1 MLNIKTLIVRYKN
14 YKLQRWNKK
23 ENTLRTAWMDAL
35 ITNYHLTPTAL
46 LTDVRFTRKGL
57 FKYSVIPNKKASPI
71 LGVCKTFLFNNKVL
85 VTIDEDNLCEYILAS
100 KNIVVSQGK
109 VIRWTGASIEVYKC
123 EGITLHMTE
132 SQIIFL
138 TNRHDVI
145 VRLRGYESLF
155 TNFYKYIL
163 NHM

>member
-1 MLNIKTLIVRYKN
+1 MLNIKELFNKYKN
-14 YKLQRWNKK
+14 HKLQRQKKK
-23 ENTLRTAWMDAL
+23 ENTLRTMWMNVL
-35 ITNYHLTPTAL
+35 ITKYHLTPTAL
-46 LTDVRFTRKGL
+46 LTDVRFVRKGL
-57 FKYSVIPNKKASPI
+57 FKYFVIPNKKASPT
-71 LGVCKTFLFNNKVL
+71 LGVCKTSLFNDKVL
-85 VTIDEDNLCEYILAS
+85 VIINEDNLCEYILAS
-100 KNIVVSQGK
+100 KNIVITQSK

-123 EGITLHMTE
+123 EGVTLHMTE

-145 VRLRGYESLF
+145 VRLKGYESLF

>member
-1 MLNIKTLIVRYKN
+1 MLNIKELFNKYKN
-14 YKLQRWNKK
+14 YKLQRQKKK
-23 ENTLRTAWMDAL
+23 ENALRTMWMNVL

-46 LTDVRFTRKGL
+46 LTDVRFVRKGL
-57 FKYSVIPNKKASPI
+57 FKYSVTPNKKTSPI
-71 LGVCKTFLFNNKVL
+71 LGVCKTSLFNDKVS
-85 VTIDEDNLCEYILAS
+85 VIINEDNLCEYILAS
-100 KNIVVSQGK
+100 KNIVITQGK

-123 EGITLHMTE
+123 EGVTLHMTE

-145 VRLRGYESLF
+145 VRLKGYESLF